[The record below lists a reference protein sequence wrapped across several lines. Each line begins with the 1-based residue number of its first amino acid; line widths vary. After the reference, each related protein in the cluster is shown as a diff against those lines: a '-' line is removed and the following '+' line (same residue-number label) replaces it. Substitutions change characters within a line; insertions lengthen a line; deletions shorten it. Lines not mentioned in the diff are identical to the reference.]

1 MFISVFV
8 LRHLHLNERSQLQ
21 HHALGIARHV
31 PDQVQ
36 VLDTIRRI
44 PIDGVGSV
52 IVEAG
57 KSLLLAVDS
66 IIFGLLVA
74 DRMAELV
81 AEVISP
87 GWSRTLG

>member
-8 LRHLHLNERSQLQ
+8 LHHLHLNERSQRQ

-31 PDQVQ
+31 PDHAQ

-44 PIDGVGSV
+44 AIDGVGSV
-52 IVEAG
+52 IVDTG
-57 KSLLLAVDS
+57 KSPLLAVDS
-66 IIFGLLVA
+66 IILGLLVA
-74 DRMAELV
+74 DGMQELV
-81 AEVISP
+81 AEVIGP